1 MSDRSEEPREEV
13 EPSLLARTLALKLD
27 SVTDHEQ
34 RAFLLREFVKR
45 VGPDGAVRG
54 LHVLIKSAMRGDQRG
69 AWIAVA
75 IAICGDAL
83 PYDMMESLYRAA
95 RTAEMDIVR
104 LLMVGGNA
112 AFKTAR
118 DGEFGRDEFIENLTL
133 GERKAKARLRDR
145 NALDRLLYD
154 PDPSVVRILL
164 GNQRLTE
171 EHVIRLASRR
181 PNRATALAEIA
192 RDPKWLSRGA
202 VQRALALNPYT
213 PIRITLT
220 LLPLFSTQE
229 LHELSRDGAVHPLV
243 SRGAKAF
250 LDDLGWT
257 PPTFH

>member
-1 MSDRSEEPREEV
+1 MSDGSPEPREGV
-13 EPSLLARTLALKLD
+13 EPSLLARQLALKLD
-27 SVTDHEQ
+27 SVMDHEQ
-34 RAFLLREFVKR
+34 RAVLLREYVSSA
-45 VGPDGAVRG
+45 GPEGAVRG
-54 LHVLIKSAMRGDQRG
+54 LHVLIKNAMRGEQRG

-75 IAICGDAL
+75 IAICAEAL

-95 RTAEMDIVR
+95 RGANLDIVR

-112 AFKTAR
+112 SFKTAL
-118 DGEFGRDEFIENLTL
+118 DGEFGRDDFIENLTL
-133 GERKAKARLRDR
+133 GERKAKARLRDK

-164 GNQRLTE
+164 SNPRLTE
-171 EHVIRLASRR
+171 SHVLKLASRR
-181 PNRATALAEIA
+181 PNRATALREIA
-192 RDPKWLSRGA
+192 REPKWLSRGTI
-202 VQRALALNPYT
+202 QRALALNPYT

-220 LLPLFSTQE
+220 LLPLFSVQE
-229 LHELSRDGAVHPLV
+229 LYELCQDTNLHPLV

>member
-1 MSDRSEEPREEV
+1 MTDRTEGPNESPD
-13 EPSLLARTLALKLD
+13 PSLLARRLALKLD
-27 SVTDHEQ
+27 SVTDHDQ
-34 RAFLLREFVKR
+34 RAFLLREFVTK

-69 AWIAVA
+69 AWVAVA
-75 IAICGDAL
+75 IAICSEAL
-83 PYDMMESLYRAA
+83 PYDMMEGLYRAA
-95 RTAEMDIVR
+95 RNAKLDIVR
-104 LLMVGGNA
+104 LLMVGGNTS
-112 AFKTAR
+112 FKTAR

-145 NALDRLLYD
+145 NVLDRLLYD

-164 GNQRLTE
+164 GNPRLTE
-171 EHVIRLASRR
+171 DHVIRLASRR
-181 PNRATALAEIA
+181 PNRAPALAEIA
-192 RDPKWLSRGA
+192 REPKWLSRGA
-202 VQRALALNPYT
+202 IQRALALNPYT

-220 LLPLFSTQE
+220 LLPLFSIQE
-229 LHELSRDGAVHPLV
+229 LHELSQDGAVHPLV